1 MYVRPLPQVLSVQ
14 TVGQIIDKFSQQ
26 DEATQMLVSLISE
39 AQTRVRIYIY
49 IYLYIYVYVHVCIY
63 VYIGCIYRLYTY
75 RRVFVSAQ
83 ARAHPVPFSQLRSGV
98 CCVVLVVCLCV

>member
-49 IYLYIYVYVHVCIY
+49 IYLYIYIY
-63 VYIGCIYRLYTY
+63 IYNI
-75 RRVFVSAQ
+75 
-83 ARAHPVPFSQLRSGV
+83 
-98 CCVVLVVCLCV
+98 